1 MSEQGAKI
9 VDTKAMI
16 GELDNNERFNKIKTT
31 KKLNKMATL
40 EVEGEMSKKKNP
52 FEGLKISKAA
62 LRKKST
68 RKKKPTIDFSRFTV
82 EGYTYDEFS
91 TSVNKSI
98 PHVINHISFQD
109 EDFLQKLKKS
119 KDISHFADTQI
130 MFPITNDWLG
140 LAGAIIGA
148 GISFYTEKKLGI
160 KQDESKKEE
169 GKEAN
174 QKNENLEILKQYS
187 EKEVS

>member
-68 RKKKPTIDFSRFTV
+68 RKKKPTLDFSKFTV
-82 EGYTYDEFS
+82 NEYTYDEFS
-91 TSVNKSI
+91 KSVNNVL
-98 PHVINHISFQD
+98 PNLINHGTFKD
-109 EDFLQKLKKS
+109 DDFLKRLKNS
-119 KDISHFADTQI
+119 KDIKHFANNQI
-130 MFPITNDWLG
+130 MFEITNDYLG
-140 LAGAIIGA
+140 FAGAVVGCA
-148 GISFYTEKKLGI
+148 LEYYADKKLGI
-160 KQDESKKEE
+160 EQPKKEE